1 MLTLNKNKELLKNLL
16 IYLSFITIS
25 VGILYLL
32 FFGETILHGDDGLF
46 HKARIENLYLSIK
59 DGVYFPKI
67 NYELVNDFGYAS
79 SIFYNDFFLYI
90 PAILRLT
97 GMSLSNVYTF
107 LFVLI
112 NISTFSIAYEFGKK
126 MFNKVNSAYLFS
138 LLYTLSTYRIH
149 ILFKRA
155 AVGEVIALAFLPI
168 VLYGIYQVLYKNS
181 KNWKYLTLGMS
192 GVVLSHLLTTLMAS
206 TFIVILVLLN
216 IKQLL
221 SERERLYSLIKATML
236 TLLVTSFSLFPI
248 LEQLRYQDL
257 KVKTDPLFN
266 VDEQTVSLW
275 NLFYDNVISNP
286 YSVILGI
293 IPLTMLIIY
302 LFKWKKLDKISK
314 DFLVVSVFSSFIS
327 LSILPTHLL
336 VGTPFNSLQFLTR
349 FYGVA
354 SLFIYY
360 LVSKDELKLLNNLVL
375 TIMLL
380 ITTYQIGT
388 VEVIW
393 QLRSDVG
400 AGLPKEEFND
410 PNIYKI
416 GDGEEYLPTGT
427 TLKFYE
433 ESKLTEVKGITNYNK
448 ERDSVSFDYN
458 FSKPTKV
465 VLPFINYKGYK
476 AINNGKEETLTTSE
490 KYKLIEVELDGTV
503 NFIVFYEGTILQKT
517 TFLLSVLTLLAW
529 LLYEIKERRGLY
541 RGIKIKEGTVQ

>member
-1 MLTLNKNKELLKNLL
+1 MLTLNKNKELLKTLL

-90 PAILRLT
+90 PALLRLT

-112 NISTFSIAYEFGKK
+112 NIFTFSIAYEFGKK
-126 MFNKVNSAYLFS
+126 MFNKVNSAYIFS

-168 VLYGIYQVLYKNS
+168 VLYGIYQILYKNS

-206 TFIVILVLLN
+206 TFIGILVLLN
-216 IKQLL
+216 IKHLWK
-221 SERERLYSLIKATML
+221 ERERLYSLIKATLL

-248 LEQLRYQDL
+248 LEQLSYQDL

-302 LFKWKKLDKISK
+302 LFKWKHLDKISK
-314 DFLVVSVFSSFIS
+314 DFLIVSVFSSFIS

-360 LVSKDELKLLNNLVL
+360 LVSKDELKLLNKLVL
-375 TIMLL
+375 TIMVL
-380 ITTYQIGT
+380 ITTYQIGS
-388 VEVIW
+388 VELIW
-393 QLRSDVG
+393 QVRNEIG
-400 AGLPKEEFND
+400 AGLTKEEFND
-410 PNIYKI
+410 PNFYII
-416 GDGEEYLPTGT
+416 GNGEEYLPTGT

-433 ESKLTEVKGITNYNK
+433 ETKLTEVKGITNYNK

-476 AINNGKEETLTTSE
+476 AINNSKEEALTTSE
-490 KYKLIEVELDGTV
+490 DYKLLEVELEGTGT
-503 NFIVFYEGTILQKT
+503 FDLYYEGTILQKT
-517 TFLLSVLTLLAW
+517 TLLLSVLTLLSW
-529 LLYEIKERRGLY
+529 LLYKIKERRGLD
-541 RGIKIKEGTVQ
+541 RGIKIKEGTVK